1 MLFSSLNNFVTIIL
15 FFIYYFFTSITFK
28 TQSMDSI
35 HGLDPWTQ
43 SITLISF
50 FWPFFE
56 TLVKFKGLIHYLQNQ
71 IYWFFWLP
79 KFSKMRLYRFRISHL
94 FETFKFLKISNFFQI
109 FNSSFFLIFF
119 DFFYDFYCQ
128 ESYISSY
135 RYNIQN

>member
-1 MLFSSLNNFVTIIL
+1 MIIQVFEQNLNKFWNSWCFFQVWIIL
-15 FFIYYFFTSITFK
+15 WLLFYSLSIISLLPLPSK
-28 TQSMDSI
+28 LNPWTQSMDSI

-94 FETFKFLKISNFFQI
+94 FETFKFLKISNFFK
-109 FNSSFFLIFF
+109 FLTLHF
-119 DFFYDFYCQ
+119 
-128 ESYISSY
+128 S
-135 RYNIQN
+135 